1 MAFLQYVLEEFT
13 RSKHVFS
20 KKHFPNGHAAS
31 QEMVKKHQR
40 SLLPWN

>member
-1 MAFLQYVLEEFT
+1 MAFLQYVLAYKKLT

-20 KKHFPNGHAAS
+20 KKDFLNGHAAS

-40 SLLPWN
+40 SLLP